1 MHRWHY
7 SFQDLWV
14 NQKYTE
20 LNTLRTKDFFQ
31 RKTFIQYLYIK
42 GNNMAKSGFL
52 LDVTFKLLLFFKDNS
67 FNIHLTFIQHSFNST
82 TDFSITQL
90 LIVLRSLIKLNYRD
104 TFQFRGQL
112 KLLPHNRSPII
123 INIVAKL

>member
-1 MHRWHY
+1 
-7 SFQDLWV
+7 
-14 NQKYTE
+14 
-20 LNTLRTKDFFQ
+20 
-31 RKTFIQYLYIK
+31 
-42 GNNMAKSGFL
+42 MAKSGFL